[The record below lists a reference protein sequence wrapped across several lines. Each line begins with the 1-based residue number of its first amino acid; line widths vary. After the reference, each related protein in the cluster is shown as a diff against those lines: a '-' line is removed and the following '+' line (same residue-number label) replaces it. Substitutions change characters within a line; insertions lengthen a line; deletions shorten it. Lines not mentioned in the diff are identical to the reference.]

1 MRRVWPFLLLLI
13 FPNTFSLQHPAWP
26 WTRAPYPQ
34 PLHIAG
40 DLARPSWTRASKRIA
55 NEKEKLA
62 QPSKDEIY
70 AKIIE
75 NMMRL
80 VGMKFKIGKRS
91 TGGKEQPKYDE
102 ISKKIKVLT
111 KLINQRL
118 KASSFFRYG
127 NLKLK
132 YQKLYLDD

>member
-26 WTRAPYPQ
+26 WIRAPYPQ
-34 PLHIAG
+34 PLRITE
-40 DLARPSWTRASKRIA
+40 DLARPWTRASKRIA

-102 ISKKIKVLT
+102 TKKIEVLT

>member
-1 MRRVWPFLLLLI
+1 MRRVGPFLLLLI

-34 PLHIAG
+34 PLRLRMAD
-40 DLARPSWTRASKRIA
+40 DLARPWTRASKRIA
-55 NEKEKLA
+55 NEKLA
-62 QPSKDEIY
+62 KPSSSKDEIN

-80 VGMKFKIGKRS
+80 IGMKFNIGKRS
-91 TGGKEQPKYDE
+91 TGVKEQPKYDE
-102 ISKKIKVLT
+102 TKKIEVLT
-111 KLINQRL
+111 KLINKRL
-118 KASSFFRYG
+118 KASFFFRYG

-132 YQKLYLDD
+132 YQKMYLDN